1 METNNKL
8 QMIDTLKNG
17 TCPFTG
23 NPYDCGRCEAYK
35 TLEHPMGTATLHIAF
50 FFGDAIRDGKRGLNY
65 LRKVVGKD
73 YTLHEVDEYFYALYR
88 MGADHVPIGEL
99 CDRFCFR
106 RGCMGHQTEKGG
118 AK

>member
-1 METNNKL
+1 
-8 QMIDTLKNG
+8 MIDVLKNG

-23 NPYDCGRCEAYK
+23 KPYDCGRCETYK
-35 TLEHPMGTATLHIAF
+35 TLKIPMGESTIHICL

-65 LRKVVGKD
+65 LRKVVGKEH
-73 YTLHEVDEYFYALYR
+73 TLHEVEEYFTALYR
-88 MGADHVPIGEL
+88 MGADHHPIGNL

-106 RGCMGHQTEKGG
+106 RGCMGHPTGKGKGG